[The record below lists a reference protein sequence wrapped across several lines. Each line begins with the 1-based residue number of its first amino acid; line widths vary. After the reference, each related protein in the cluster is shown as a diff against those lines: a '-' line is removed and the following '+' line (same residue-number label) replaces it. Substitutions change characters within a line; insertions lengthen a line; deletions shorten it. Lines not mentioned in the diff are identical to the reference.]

1 MNEPER
7 DPLAHLLQPLRG
19 QTWQAGEHREALLCS
34 VQATP
39 RRRSRVHLLWSA
51 LAGGLVVATLLAA
64 TGGARL
70 LQRLFGL
77 EIVEVERDAE
87 GKVEGITVRTDEATT
102 LLLKPWT
109 DDYELERPVVVTL
122 PRSGGGEV
130 RVAVHRDRDL
140 DVLPRYVQVD
150 RAGEPGVQ
158 PGARY
163 AVRKLPCPWTVTVTA
178 DKLTL
183 RAVAGDRTREL
194 PRVATAPDTPARYGD
209 DRCLLE
215 VLDS

>member
-1 MNEPER
+1 MNDLEP
-7 DPLAHLLQPLRG
+7 DPLAQMLEPLRAE
-19 QTWQAGEHREALLCS
+19 TWQAGEHREALLRH
-34 VQATP
+34 VQAA
-39 RRRSRVHLLWSA
+39 RRRSRWHLVWPA
-51 LAGGLVVATLLAA
+51 LAGGLVASALLAA
-64 TGGARL
+64 TGGARF

-77 EIVEVERDAE
+77 EVVEVERDAE
-87 GKVEGITVRTDEATT
+87 GQVGHITVRTDEATT
-102 LLLKPWT
+102 LLLRPWT
-109 DDYELERPVVVTL
+109 DTYELERPVVVTL
-122 PRSGGGEV
+122 PRNGGGEV

-163 AVRKLPCPWTVTVTA
+163 AVRQLPCPWTVTVTPH
-178 DKLTL
+178 KLTL

-194 PRVATAPDTPARYGD
+194 PRVPTAPRTPARYGD
-209 DRCLLE
+209 ERSLLE

>member
-1 MNEPER
+1 MNDLEP
-7 DPLAHLLQPLRG
+7 DPLAHLLQPLRE
-19 QTWQAGEHREALLCS
+19 QTWQAGEHREALLRD
-34 VQATP
+34 VQALP
-39 RRRSRVHLLWSA
+39 RRRSRFHLLWSA
-51 LAGGLVVATLLAA
+51 LAGGLVAATLLAA
-64 TGGARL
+64 TGGARF

-87 GKVEGITVRTDEATT
+87 GQVEHITVRTDEATT

-109 DDYELERPVVVTL
+109 DDYELERSVVVTL
-122 PRSGGGEV
+122 PRRGGGEV

-150 RAGEPGVQ
+150 RDGAPGVQ

-163 AVRKLPCPWTVTVTA
+163 AVRQLPCPWTATVTA

-183 RAVAGDRTREL
+183 RAVAGERTREL
-194 PRVATAPDTPARYGD
+194 PRVPTAPGTTARYGD